1 MLFIFLLVSISTY
14 GGLVAF
20 EEIGDE
26 GDRDGFAEKLM
37 NCRSTLGVSDG
48 LSVVEGFDVGVLS
61 LGVFGEVN
69 EMNTFA
75 VG

>member
-1 MLFIFLLVSISTY
+1 M
-14 GGLVAF
+14 GLVAF
-20 EEIGDE
+20 EEVGDE
-26 GDRDGFAEKLM
+26 GDRDGCAEKLM

-48 LSVVEGFDVGVLS
+48 LCVVEGLDVGVVS
-61 LGVFGEVN
+61 FGVIN